1 MIEYPSTSQMPKVLH
16 YQNQNP
22 DNGHDPNLDQ
32 QQNAFVATI
41 APVNNVACEA
51 PPNTV
56 NHSITFRK
64 RRLSINNIQA
74 GEKVSTETN
83 DEVAYH
89 ANTDSYDSNEILSS
103 EIDDHELSTSEKER
117 IRLKSYKIANKDS
130 AQDLDLPFSQ
140 DKVGTFSCHGVEPHP
155 YIVYSDSQDVSFTD
169 FIHKMFGGGEGHKTF
184 KTAKI
189 VTITESKINQDRG
202 HIICP
207 YANGVQTA
215 LFAAYDGHGERGELL
230 AEYTMNALSEKLCNH
245 PLYTRTPRDF
255 YKAFHD
261 IFCEIDKE
269 LCELQHLS
277 PNNSGTT
284 ACVAHLEGRELWVAN
299 VGDSRAVLG
308 RRINPTNRS
317 ESVLTHEAVELTKDH
332 TPTDDTERDRI
343 IRSGGFITIPQK
355 DQKGMPARIWLDKN
369 CSQIGLAMSRSV
381 GDHAL
386 KGVGV
391 IADPA
396 VHSYHLSDDDEF
408 FIIATDGV
416 WEFISSAEAV
426 KIVQDCFDKGMGASE
441 ACKEL
446 IRCSMKR
453 WEQEEGHYRDDI
465 TAIVVRL
472 DSLWD

>member
-1 MIEYPSTSQMPKVLH
+1 MHQVLH
-16 YQNQNP
+16 FHKAEENKNP
-22 DNGHDPNLDQ
+22 DHCHDQNSDWQ
-32 QQNAFVATI
+32 QKSFVGTNTSTNNA
-41 APVNNVACEA
+41 ACEG
-51 PPNTV
+51 PPCIA

-64 RRLSINNIQA
+64 RRLSINNIRA
-74 GEKVSTETN
+74 EDKVKSGT
-83 DEVAYH
+83 DGDVKH
-89 ANTDSYDSNEILSS
+89 IANADTYDSNEILSS
-103 EIDDHELSTSEKER
+103 ELDDQELSVSEKER
-117 IRLKSYKIANKDS
+117 NRLKSYNIASQDS
-130 AQDLDLPFSQ
+130 AQGLDLPFSQ

-155 YIVYSDSQDVSFTD
+155 YIVYSDPEEHSFTD
-169 FIHKMFGGGEGHKTF
+169 FFQKIFRVGEGNKAFT
-184 KTAKI
+184 TAKI
-189 VTITESKINQDRG
+189 VTVTESKINQDRG

-245 PLYTRTPRDF
+245 PHYTRTPRDY

-261 IFCEIDKE
+261 IFSEIDRE

-284 ACVAHLEGRELWVAN
+284 ACVAHLEGRELWLAN

-308 RRINPTNRS
+308 RRINHTNRS
-317 ESVLTHEAVELTKDH
+317 ESDLTHEAIELTKDH
-332 TPTDDTERDRI
+332 TPTDDIERDRI
-343 IRSGGFITIPQK
+343 IQAGGFITIPQK

-396 VHSYHLSDDDEF
+396 VHSYHLNDDDEF

-416 WEFISSAEAV
+416 WEFISSEEAV

-446 IRCSMKR
+446 IKCSMKR

-465 TAIVVRL
+465 TAIVVKL